1 MQFAFIVKNSI
12 ITEVSDTGDDFSIY
26 LVLPVV
32 VVVLQVVWVAWYEMI
47 KKN

>member
-12 ITEVSDTGDDFSIY
+12 FMEMSEVGGHFSIY

-32 VVVLQVVWVAWYEMI
+32 VVVLQVV
-47 KKN
+47 